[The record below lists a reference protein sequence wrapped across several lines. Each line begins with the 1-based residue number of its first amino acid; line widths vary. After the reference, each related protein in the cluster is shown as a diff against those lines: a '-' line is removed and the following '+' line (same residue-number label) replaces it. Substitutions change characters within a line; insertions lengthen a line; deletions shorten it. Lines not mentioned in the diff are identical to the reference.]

1 MSPEEIIERV
11 KVCVQGGR
19 DYCRS
24 MDLGEPTT
32 IQHCSDIDHL
42 LAIHAAAVEFFTAQK
57 AYEDA
62 MNNADEFEAW
72 DGHNCDEPQDRML
85 AARTKLADLCGW
97 KAEQP

>member
-19 DYCRS
+19 DYCAA

-42 LAIHAAAVEFFTAQK
+42 LAIHAAAVE
-57 AYEDA
+57 
-62 MNNADEFEAW
+62 MLNCRHEANTTHEIEVMIRASERQ
-72 DGHNCDEPQDRML
+72 GEATN
-85 AARTKLADLCGW
+85 KLADLCGW
-97 KAEQP
+97 KAEHP

>member
-11 KVCVQGGR
+11 RICVQGGR

-42 LAIHAAAVEFFTAQK
+42 LAIHAAVVEYLSARQGYFGCTASEDHLK
-57 AYEDA
+57 AT
-62 MNNADEFEAW
+62 
-72 DGHNCDEPQDRML
+72 
-85 AARTKLADLCGW
+85 RTKLADLCGW
-97 KAEQP
+97 KAEGG